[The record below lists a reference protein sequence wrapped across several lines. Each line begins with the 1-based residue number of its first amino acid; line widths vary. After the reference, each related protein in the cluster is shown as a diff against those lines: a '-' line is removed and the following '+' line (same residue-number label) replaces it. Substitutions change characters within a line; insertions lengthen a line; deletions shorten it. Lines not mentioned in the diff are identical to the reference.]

1 MWFKLDY
8 YKSSFLTN
16 NQLGITLL
24 VSVYYKD
31 VRRRERRKEFSFLFQ
46 LDE

>member
-8 YKSSFLTN
+8 YKSSFPTN

-24 VSVYYKD
+24 VTVYKD
-31 VRRRERRKEFSFLFQ
+31 VRREDISIG
-46 LDE
+46 